1 MNDLILTHI
10 TICIMKEQEKKMNCI
25 SYLENNIFLNYLHLM

>member
-10 TICIMKEQEKKMNCI
+10 TICIMKEQEKDELYKLFREQ
-25 SYLENNIFLNYLHLM
+25 YLS